1 VFLFSQ
7 HFFLNKNI
15 VVFDFALPNLSAA
28 DFIYSRA
35 AAAAKCHYL
44 LLNKARLKK
53 QRQIDSLRRGI
64 RMK

>member
-1 VFLFSQ
+1 VFLLSQ
-7 HFFLNKNI
+7 HFFLNKI
-15 VVFDFALPNLSAA
+15 VVFDFALSNLSAA
-28 DFIYSRA
+28 DFIYSQA

-44 LLNKARLKK
+44 LLNEARLKK